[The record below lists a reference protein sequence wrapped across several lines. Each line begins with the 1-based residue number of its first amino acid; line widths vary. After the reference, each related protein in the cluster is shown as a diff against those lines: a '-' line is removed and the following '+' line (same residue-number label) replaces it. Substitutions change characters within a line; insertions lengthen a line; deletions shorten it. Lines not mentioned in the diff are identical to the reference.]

1 MGSVTA
7 QTQSI
12 VNFTMLLLSF
22 LLMIVI
28 VMDYKA
34 GMFSIPE
41 NIVGPI
47 CLLESVEI
55 RSKLYS

>member
-22 LLMIVI
+22 LLIIVI

-41 NIVGPI
+41 NIVGPY
-47 CLLESVEI
+47 LST
-55 RSKLYS
+55 